1 MAYLTKR
8 DYVDA
13 ESKEI
18 VKKGTVINGDKE
30 KLERLLELGIVQEV
44 HIGSELPKE
53 KVTRKVSANKSDAL
67 KASDSAD

>member
-44 HIGSELPKE
+44 HIGSELQKE

-67 KASDSAD
+67 KASESAD

>member
-44 HIGSELPKE
+44 HIGSELPKK
-53 KVTRKVSANKSDAL
+53 KVTRKVSANKSEAL
-67 KASDSAD
+67 KASESAD

>member
-30 KLERLLELGIVQEV
+30 KLERLLELGIVS
-44 HIGSELPKE
+44 GSELPKE
-53 KVTRKVSANKSDAL
+53 KVSRKASANKSDAL

>member
-30 KLERLLELGIVQEV
+30 KLERLLELGIVSEV

-53 KVTRKVSANKSDAL
+53 KVTSKASANKSDAL
-67 KASDSAD
+67 KVSDSAD